1 MTSPAAPTSVV
12 ATNVQWH
19 FMGTVPPAA
28 VSTGFAQPPMSTDT
42 ATTAAMAI
50 TPTTAKSIHAR
61 LPMSQPRFPIVFEHL
76 LS

>member
-1 MTSPAAPTSVV
+1 MTTPAAPTSVV

-19 FMGTVPPAA
+19 FM